1 MEKNI
6 HTPWPLR
13 LGYSVKHAKVIKK
26 TSLESFLKQSFDTMV
41 YVETPEFIQSSPKSY
56 KEFQFICRKIKS
68 SKPEVLKER
77 VNKELNGCRFKSVVG
92 C

>member
-1 MEKNI
+1 MEKNT
-6 HTPWPLR
+6 HTLWSLR
-13 LGYSVKHAKVIKK
+13 LGYSVKQAKVIKK

-41 YVETPEFIQSSPKSY
+41 SPETPEFIQSSPKLY

-68 SKPEVLKER
+68 SKPEMLNER
-77 VNKELNGCRFKSVVG
+77 VNKEQNVSSFKSVVG